1 MSIADFVAIT
11 SVFLLDLIYLT
22 SACSLLYLHNMKEH
36 IRRFLYLLI
45 LLGISVD
52 LYSNNPYIININK
65 NRYGAANKNWSI
77 GQDERGVV
85 YFGNDNG
92 LLEFDGFNWKINTI
106 RNFSIVRAV
115 AVLIIIPYLLVDM
128 KISGGGIEIFPVN
141 SNIHL

>member
-85 YFGNDNG
+85 Y
-92 LLEFDGFNWKINTI
+92 LEMTMD
-106 RNFSIVRAV
+106 
-115 AVLIIIPYLLVDM
+115 Y
-128 KISGGGIEIFPVN
+128 
-141 SNIHL
+141 